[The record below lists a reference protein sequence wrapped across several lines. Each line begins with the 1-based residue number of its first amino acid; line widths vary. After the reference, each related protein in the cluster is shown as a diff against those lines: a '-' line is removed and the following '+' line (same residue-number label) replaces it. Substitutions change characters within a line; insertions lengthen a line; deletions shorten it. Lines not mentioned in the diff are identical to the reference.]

1 MFAVLRNANVRRYF
15 VGYVTSSLG
24 TAMTSVALAFAVL
37 GNGGTL
43 SELGL
48 VMAAPVVVQVVL
60 MLVGGVL
67 ADRLG
72 RRRVMLSA
80 DLLRT
85 ACQGLLA
92 ALLFAG
98 HPPIWTFIALS
109 ALRAAG
115 DSLFQPAFNGLIV
128 DIAPR
133 DEVADANALYGMSQ
147 SAAKVG
153 GPALAGVLVA
163 VTNPAVVIAV
173 DATSFAVS
181 AAALAGL
188 KLPALRPK
196 AHSSLVA
203 DLAAGWDTF
212 RSRTWLWTITLQFS
226 LFNLVSWGPLLVLGP
241 VLSQHEL
248 SGARSW
254 GIVLSAYALGSVIGG
269 LAALGRRPRRPLLV
283 ATLATFSYAFP
294 MILLASNASTAEI
307 AAGAFIAGIGSATWS
322 IFFTS
327 TVQREIPSEM
337 QARVAAFD
345 LVGSYSAVPIAFAAT
360 GPIAQLVGAHTVL
373 AYGAAWTVISSA
385 IVIVL
390 PSVRKVIWDREIA

>member
-1 MFAVLRNANVRRYF
+1 
-15 VGYVTSSLG
+15 
-24 TAMTSVALAFAVL
+24 
-37 GNGGTL
+37 
-43 SELGL
+43 
-48 VMAAPVVVQVVL
+48 MAAPVVVQVVL

-85 ACQGLLA
+85 GCQGLLA

-98 HPPIWTFIALS
+98 HPPIWVFVTLS
-109 ALRAAG
+109 AVRAAG

-173 DATSFAVS
+173 DAASFAIS
-181 AAALAGL
+181 AVALAGL
-188 KLPALRPK
+188 KLPALDPEAR
-196 AHSSLVA
+196 SSLLA
-203 DLAAGWDTF
+203 DLAAGWETF
-212 RSRTWLWTITLQFS
+212 RSRTWLWTITIQFA
-226 LFNLVSWGPLLVLGP
+226 LFNLLSWGPLLVIGP
-241 VLSQHEL
+241 VLSQQEL

-254 GIVLSAYALGSVIGG
+254 GAILAAYALGSVTGG

-283 ATLATFSYAFP
+283 ATLGTFGYALP
-294 MILLASNASTAEI
+294 MVLLALNASTAEV
-307 AAGAFIAGIGSATWS
+307 ASGALVAGMGSATWS
-322 IFFTS
+322 IFFAA

-345 LVGSYSAVPIAFAAT
+345 LVGSYSAVPIAFALA
-360 GPIAQLVGAHTVL
+360 GPISQLVGTHTVL
-373 AYGAAWTVISSA
+373 AFGAAWTVLSSL
-385 IVIVL
+385 IVIAL
-390 PSVRKVIWDREIA
+390 PSVRELQSSRLAA

>member
-1 MFAVLRNANVRRYF
+1 MLKNANVRRYF
-15 VGYVTSSLG
+15 VGYVSSNFG

-37 GNGGTL
+37 GNGGTA
-43 SELGL
+43 SQLGL
-48 VMAAPVVVQVVL
+48 VMAVPLVVQIVL
-60 MLVGGVL
+60 MLAAGVL

-85 ACQGLLA
+85 GCQGLLA

-98 HPPIWTFIALS
+98 HPPIWVFITLS
-109 ALRAAG
+109 AIRAAG

-128 DIAPR
+128 DIATR
-133 DEVADANALYGMSQ
+133 DEIADANALYGMSQ

-173 DATSFAVS
+173 DAASFAIS

-188 KLPALRPK
+188 RLPAQHQK
-196 AHSSLVA
+196 ARSSLLA
-203 DLAAGWDTF
+203 ELAAGWDTF
-212 RSRTWLWTITLQFS
+212 SSRTWLWTITIQFA
-226 LFNLVSWGPLLVLGP
+226 LLNLLSWGPLLVLGP
-241 VLSQHEL
+241 VLSQREL

-254 GIVLSAYALGSVIGG
+254 GAVLSAYALGSVMGG

-283 ATLATFSYAFP
+283 ATLGTFGYPLP
-294 MILLASNASTAEI
+294 MVLLALNASTAEI
-307 AAGAFIAGIGSATWS
+307 ASGALVAGIGSVTWN
-322 IFFTS
+322 IFFAA

-345 LVGSYSAVPIAFAAT
+345 LVGSYSAAPIAFAAA

-373 AYGAAWTVISSA
+373 SFGAVWTVLSSL
-385 IVIVL
+385 IVIAL
-390 PSVRKVIWDREIA
+390 PSVRRLQWSPQAA